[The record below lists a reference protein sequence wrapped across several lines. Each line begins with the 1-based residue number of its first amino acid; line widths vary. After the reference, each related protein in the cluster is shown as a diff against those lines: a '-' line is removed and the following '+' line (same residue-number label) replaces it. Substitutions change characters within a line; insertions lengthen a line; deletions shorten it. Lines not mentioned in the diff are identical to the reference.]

1 MTSIMLTKYRKDY
14 IMQLMRI
21 MQLTESIM
29 SKYRNDYITQQ
40 PKIDESRYEP
50 YDVLIAGGGMA
61 GIAATIASGRTG
73 AKTVLIDKAGWLGGM
88 GITGATG
95 LHSFFNIF
103 DAHPGAERTR
113 VIAGIAQELVDRV
126 TQLGGAMG
134 HIRMERGGD
143 FVSMLTPVE
152 PETFK
157 FVAVQ
162 MCLEAGVKLLLH
174 TVIDEVRS
182 SDGHVDGVVVWNKA
196 GRSLIRA
203 KQYVDCTGDGD
214 LSAYAGASFEHFK
227 SDQHG
232 AYAAGFTFRL
242 CNVDL
247 AEMESDL
254 EKKGMITQLAHAV
267 KPFTD
272 RPDLVRLGINMGKLR
287 ESGVQDVP
295 GYFLSSSLR
304 PREITY
310 CNCINYGPNDGLDV
324 DALSNAEVTLRG
336 KMLEVANIFRKHI
349 KGCEGCYAAG
359 PAPSV
364 GQRRGRAI
372 HCEYELSQD
381 DCTEGRQ
388 FDDQIGI
395 FAFIDNGKYLVK
407 DAGSYGIPYRALIP
421 EGLDNVL
428 IAGRMMTV
436 DLVAH
441 NSTRNTVCCLVC
453 GQSAGTAAGLSA
465 TKSIKPIDLDVK
477 ELQDRLLRDGVLL
490 KPRPDPIRN

>member
-1 MTSIMLTKYRKDY
+1 
-14 IMQLMRI
+14 MR
-21 MQLTESIM
+21 
-29 SKYRNDYITQQ
+29 Q
-40 PKIDESRYEP
+40 PLINETRYE
-50 YDVLIAGGGMA
+50 DFEVAVVGGGMA
-61 GIAATIASGRTG
+61 GIASAIASARTG
-73 AKTVLIDKAGWLGGM
+73 AKTVLIEKAGWLGGM

-113 VIAGIAQELVDRV
+113 VVAGIAQELVDRV

-134 HIRMERGGD
+134 HIHMERGGD

-157 FVAVQ
+157 YAAVQ
-162 MCLEAGVKLLLH
+162 MCIESGVKMLFH
-174 TVIDEVRS
+174 TVLDEVWA
-182 SDGHVDGVVVWNKA
+182 SDGYVDGIVVWNKA

-203 KQYVDCTGDGD
+203 RQYVDCTGDGD
-214 LSAYAGASFEHFK
+214 LSAYAGATFEHFK
-227 SDQHG
+227 AGQHG
-232 AYAAGFTFRL
+232 AYSAGFTFRL

-247 AEMESDL
+247 DVMESDL
-254 EKKGMITQLAHAV
+254 EKRGMITQLAHAI
-267 KPFTD
+267 KPGTD
-272 RPDLVRLGINMGKLR
+272 KPDVVRLGIHTGKLR
-287 ESGVQDVP
+287 ELGAKDAP

-324 DALSNAEVTLRG
+324 DALSNAEIELRG
-336 KMLEVANIFRKHI
+336 KMLKVADTFRNYI
-349 KGCEGCYAAG
+349 KGCENCYVAG

-372 HCEYELSQD
+372 HCEYELSQE

-395 FAFIDNGKYLVK
+395 FAFIDNGNYLVK

-421 EGLDNVL
+421 KGLDNVL

-436 DLVAH
+436 DLVGH

-453 GQSAGTAAGLSA
+453 GQSAGTSAGLSA
-465 TKSIKPIDLDVK
+465 TKGIKPIDLDVN
-477 ELQDRLLRDGVLL
+477 ELQKRLLDDGVLL
-490 KPRPDPIRN
+490 KPNPDPI